1 MKMVTFTRYPL
12 FFVCMFGIGVPQLL
26 AGQAE
31 KSNLKLVNLA
41 FEPIAQGKNVVRIK
55 LRNPTERQQ
64 TFAIHIQTQSPKYGA
79 GGMGW
84 GTPFFD
90 TVSPGETK
98 WSRFVF
104 KIQGP
109 ITERTSVHL
118 RFYNPESVESYDFE
132 QFFEER
138 RYTGPDVVPREVT
151 QGTPVSASDAEAQE
165 VRDAFEKLQDCIRH
179 KRSQEAWNWFTED
192 YRVGEFQNKFEYF
205 ADTMEENLRAYV
217 CRWVRSEFLALAP
230 RSVTR
235 NGKVLSLSATKD
247 NQTWKLDFVQIDGR
261 WRVDWISGYVPAT
274 AEAPGR
280 HAWEGLTLPK
290 MQKRRTEHFDI
301 YYFTGSTAE
310 KEADSIAEAKE
321 RGYAAICKFLGQES
335 DVRIRLILFEDQKTK
350 FLKTGHQGM
359 GWAYGQTIV
368 EVYNQKDRLDPNH
381 ETTHV
386 LMGPHGNP
394 PALLNEG
401 FAVYMSERLGAPA
414 LEHLGGGTAS
424 IYERVRNLK
433 RSGEW
438 IGLEE
443 LLTYTEIGS
452 EASRSRVSYAEAG
465 AFVKFLIDR
474 FGKEKFLEVY
484 TSLQNSDD
492 PHVHRQNRTALER
505 VYGHS
510 LQNLEES
517 WQKIFTATD

>member
-1 MKMVTFTRYPL
+1 MVTLARYPL
-12 FFVCMFGIGVPQLL
+12 CFVCTFGIGVPQLF

-31 KSNLKLVNLA
+31 ESNLKLVNLA

-55 LRNPTERQQ
+55 LRNPTQRAQ

-79 GGMGW
+79 RGMGW

-109 ITERTSVHL
+109 VTERTSVHL
-118 RFYNPESVESYDFE
+118 RFYNPESVESYDFK

-151 QGTPVSASDAEAQE
+151 QGTPVSASDDEARA
-165 VRDAFEKLQDCIRH
+165 VTSAFAKLQDYIRH
-179 KRSQEAWNWFTED
+179 EHYQEAWNWFTED
-192 YRVGEFQNKFEYF
+192 YRAGEFWNEFEHF
-205 ADTMEENLRAYV
+205 INSMEGNYPDYL
-217 CRWVRSEFLALAP
+217 WWWDKTEFLALRP

-235 NGKVLSLSATKD
+235 HGELLSLSATNND
-247 NQTWKLDFVQIDGR
+247 QTWKLDFSQIDGR
-261 WRVDWISGYVPAT
+261 WRVDWISGYVPALVK
-274 AEAPGR
+274 APGPG
-280 HAWEGLTLPK
+280 AWEGLTLPK
-290 MQKRRTEHFDI
+290 MHKRRTEHFDI

-310 KEADSIAEAKE
+310 KEADLIAEAKE

-394 PALLNEG
+394 PALLIEG

-433 RSGEW
+433 GSGEW

-443 LLTYTEIGS
+443 LLTNTEIGS
-452 EASRSRVSYAEAG
+452 EASRSHVSYAEAG

-474 FGKEKFLEVY
+474 FGKDKFLEVY
-484 TSLQNSDD
+484 KSLQNSDD
-492 PHVHRQNRTALER
+492 PRVHRQNRTALER

-517 WQKIFTATD
+517 WQKIFTEPD